1 MVRSELWNVKKTIIL
16 ILKDNLYKAI
26 IFTFFELII
35 YIFFIFQ
42 EQQVSKNVLEKIVDE
57 FLDDLIIV

>member
-57 FLDDLIIV
+57 LLDDLIIV